1 MRARQWSGPNH
12 QRETHNTKRR
22 GRRILIKSNG
32 NFDVRKDKVSAFS
45 PSLCFLPH
53 SLSPLRFASL
63 PFSHTEARPK
73 PNPVAPTQPT
83 AEQKRFFFTGP
94 SSSSARRVASNLAG
108 AAGDGSVPVAARG
121 LPRTRA
127 PTPTGGAAR
136 FSAGLSSG
144 SPDRRRAGAAC
155 WWRLAGFVAVS
166 ARVWVFSF
174 LFLLFP
180 AAGCLRPPVS
190 IATNRRVTIQRERS
204 SRYN

>member
-1 MRARQWSGPNH
+1 MGILTSARTKS
-12 QRETHNTKRR
+12 QRF
-22 GRRILIKSNG
+22 LLPC
-32 NFDVRKDKVSAFS
+32 VSFR
-45 PSLCFLPH
+45 F
-53 SLSPLRFASL
+53 LSPLFASL
-63 PFSHTEARPK
+63 RFPSPHRGEARPK
-73 PNPVAPTQPT
+73 PNPVAPTQK
-83 AEQKRFFFTGP
+83 QQQRKKSCFFYGL

-166 ARVWVFSF
+166 VRAFEFFLFFSF
-174 LFLLFP
+174 SFRQRDACGLRSPLLQTV
-180 AAGCLRPPVS
+180 G
-190 IATNRRVTIQRERS
+190 
-204 SRYN
+204 

>member
-1 MRARQWSGPNH
+1 MGILTSARTKS
-12 QRETHNTKRR
+12 QRF
-22 GRRILIKSNG
+22 LLPLL
-32 NFDVRKDKVSAFS
+32 FLLFPSAFS
-45 PSLCFLPH
+45 LPS
-53 SLSPLRFASL
+53 SLRFASL
-63 PFSHTEARPK
+63 LHTEARPK

-83 AEQKRFFFTGP
+83 AEQKRLFFFYGL

-136 FSAGLSSG
+136 FSASLSSG

-166 ARVWVFSF
+166 TRV
-174 LFLLFP
+174 
-180 AAGCLRPPVS
+180 
-190 IATNRRVTIQRERS
+190 
-204 SRYN
+204 